1 MGLLHRQP
9 SYRGC
14 RSRNYRATVV
24 AAASLLQ
31 LSCGSI
37 SAAVFVLLLA
47 QQLLCCCSMWA
58 TAHRGIFPLLQ
69 QLEAALQLLMSRC
82 FGGLC

>member
-1 MGLLHRQP
+1 MGVLHRQP

-14 RSRNYRATVV
+14 RSRNYRAT

-37 SAAVFVLLLA
+37 SAAVFALLLA

-69 QLEAALQLLMSRC
+69 QLEVALQLLMSHC
-82 FGGLC
+82 FGGLY